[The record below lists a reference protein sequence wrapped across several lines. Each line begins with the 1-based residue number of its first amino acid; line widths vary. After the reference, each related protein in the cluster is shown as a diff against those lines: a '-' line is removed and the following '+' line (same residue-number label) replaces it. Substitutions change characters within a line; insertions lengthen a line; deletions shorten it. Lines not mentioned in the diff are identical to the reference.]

1 MKSKKDK
8 QKISIT
14 AINQNNIVKNK
25 ATPNLKSF
33 LLKKYISRNN
43 NINNIS
49 TLNSLYLKKTFFTK
63 CRNDK
68 TKSKVLINLTKD
80 IKQNNMRSFN
90 NYIDN
95 TEIKTKNENN
105 HKNKSSDN
113 LPNRINNINY
123 ISQISDENNNQMFNP
138 INRKKCITYNICSE
152 NENNN
157 FEDNKINKLVYDTIY
172 YPNED
177 SCLLYLMKKLF
188 MHNHEM
194 KFFL

>member
-63 CRNDK
+63 CRNDISYIAK
-68 TKSKVLINLTKD
+68 NSLYSLLSTT
-80 IKQNNMRSFN
+80 SF
-90 NYIDN
+90 
-95 TEIKTKNENN
+95 
-105 HKNKSSDN
+105 
-113 LPNRINNINY
+113 
-123 ISQISDENNNQMFNP
+123 
-138 INRKKCITYNICSE
+138 
-152 NENNN
+152 
-157 FEDNKINKLVYDTIY
+157 
-172 YPNED
+172 
-177 SCLLYLMKKLF
+177 
-188 MHNHEM
+188 
-194 KFFL
+194 